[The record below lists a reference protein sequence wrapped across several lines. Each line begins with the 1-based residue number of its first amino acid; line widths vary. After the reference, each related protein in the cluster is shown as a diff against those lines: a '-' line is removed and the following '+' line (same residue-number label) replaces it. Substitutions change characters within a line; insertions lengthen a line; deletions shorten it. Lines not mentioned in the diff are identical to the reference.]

1 MHDRVAERSR
11 LLEAVR
17 QAATAVGATRLSVQT
32 EPANTAAL
40 QLYRTSGFTPVQ
52 GIEALVPPLHQNGT

>member
-1 MHDRVAERSR
+1 MQ
-11 LLEAVR
+11 AVH
-17 QAATAVGATRLSVQT
+17 QAATAADATRLSAQT

-52 GIEALVPPLHQNGT
+52 GIEAPILHLHPDGA